1 MFMVDMLS
9 WWYSRGWGVFVD
21 GFKTRL
27 RDSVDFFSIGQLL
40 RTLFKP
46 YRQISAN
53 SNGQGMEAFFDKLIS
68 RLVGF
73 FVRVF
78 IIVFGGIALLLESLL
93 GVVMIVAW
101 PFAPVLVVVG
111 VAMSIMGVVL

>member
-27 RDSVDFFSIGQLL
+27 RDSADFFSIGQLF

-53 SNGQGMEAFFDKLIS
+53 STGRGMEAFFDKLLS
-68 RLVGF
+68 RVIGF

-78 IIVFGGIALLLESLL
+78 IIVFGGIALLIESLL
-93 GVVMIVAW
+93 GFVLIVAW
-101 PFAPVLVVVG
+101 PFAPVLMIVG
-111 VAMSIMGVVL
+111 VVMSVMGVVL